1 MSKKTIWIT
10 GGSTGIGKA
19 LAIKFAS
26 KGWNVAVSARREEL
40 LKELSNTYENISAFP
55 LDVTDKLK
63 CEEVFNQIKNKFQ
76 DIDICFFST
85 GTWDPKKEKDIEF
98 KEMLIINFW
107 ASWCE
112 PCKKEIPEL
121 NSFNESLDKDNNI
134 RLIGVAIDDINEV
147 MSFTKEIPILYSNL
161 TDEKNGFLL
170 SRHFDN
176 DKGVLPFT
184 VVVDKS
190 YQVLHKFY
198 GEITEKDL
206 LNVVK

>member
-1 MSKKTIWIT
+1 MKKLLIILLI
-10 GGSTGIGKA
+10 SLAFIIGIGTNIFINSSGEPQVA
-19 LAIKFAS
+19 GSGSESVMDLPFMIENES
-26 KGWNVAVSARREEL
+26 KVSL
-40 LKELSNTYENISAFP
+40 N
-55 LDVTDKLK
+55 
-63 CEEVFNQIKNKFQ
+63 
-76 DIDICFFST
+76 
-85 GTWDPKKEKDIEF
+85 DIEF

-121 NSFNESLDKDNNI
+121 NSFNESLDRDNNT
-134 RLIGVAIDDINEV
+134 RLIGVAIDDMDEV
-147 MSFTKEIPILYSNL
+147 ISFTNEIPISYSNL

-170 SRHFDN
+170 SRHFGN

-184 VVVDKS
+184 VVVDKN
-190 YQVLHKFY
+190 YQILHKFY

>member
-1 MSKKTIWIT
+1 MKKLPIILLI
-10 GGSTGIGKA
+10 SLAFIVGIGTNIFINSSGEPQIAGSGIESVMDLPFMIENEGK
-19 LAIKFAS
+19 
-26 KGWNVAVSARREEL
+26 VSL
-40 LKELSNTYENISAFP
+40 N
-55 LDVTDKLK
+55 
-63 CEEVFNQIKNKFQ
+63 
-76 DIDICFFST
+76 
-85 GTWDPKKEKDIEF
+85 DIEF

-121 NSFNESLDKDNNI
+121 NTFNESLDGDNNT
-134 RLIGVAIDDINEV
+134 RLIGVAIDDMDEV
-147 MSFTKEIPILYSNL
+147 ISFMKEIPISYSNL

-170 SRHFDN
+170 SRHFGN

-184 VVVDKS
+184 VVVDKN
-190 YQVLHKFY
+190 YQILHKFY

>member
-1 MSKKTIWIT
+1 MKKLPIT
-10 GGSTGIGKA
+10 LLISLAFIIGIGTNIFINSSGESQISESGSESVMDLPFMIENGGK
-19 LAIKFAS
+19 
-26 KGWNVAVSARREEL
+26 VSL
-40 LKELSNTYENISAFP
+40 N
-55 LDVTDKLK
+55 
-63 CEEVFNQIKNKFQ
+63 
-76 DIDICFFST
+76 
-85 GTWDPKKEKDIEF
+85 DIEF

-121 NSFNESLDKDNNI
+121 NSFNASLDKDNNT
-134 RLIGVAIDDINEV
+134 RLIGVAIDTMDEV
-147 MSFTKEIPILYSNL
+147 ISFMKEIPISYSNL

-170 SRHFDN
+170 SRHFGN

-184 VVVDKS
+184 VLLDKN
-190 YQVLHKFY
+190 YQIRHKFY

>member
-1 MSKKTIWIT
+1 MKKLLIILLISLAFIIGIGTNIFINSS
-10 GGSTGIGKA
+10 GESQIAESGSTSVMDLPFMIENGGK
-19 LAIKFAS
+19 
-26 KGWNVAVSARREEL
+26 VSL
-40 LKELSNTYENISAFP
+40 N
-55 LDVTDKLK
+55 
-63 CEEVFNQIKNKFQ
+63 
-76 DIDICFFST
+76 
-85 GTWDPKKEKDIEF
+85 DIEF

-121 NSFNESLDKDNNI
+121 NSFNASLDRDNNT
-134 RLIGVAIDDINEV
+134 RLIGVAIDDMDEV
-147 MSFTKEIPILYSNL
+147 ISFTNEIPISYSNL

-170 SRHFDN
+170 SRHFGN

-184 VVVDKS
+184 VVVDKN
-190 YQVLHKFY
+190 YQIRHKFY

>member
-1 MSKKTIWIT
+1 MKKLLIILLISLAFIIGIGTNIFINSSVEPQIT
-10 GGSTGIGKA
+10 GSGSESVMELPFMIQNEGK
-19 LAIKFAS
+19 
-26 KGWNVAVSARREEL
+26 VSL
-40 LKELSNTYENISAFP
+40 N
-55 LDVTDKLK
+55 
-63 CEEVFNQIKNKFQ
+63 
-76 DIDICFFST
+76 
-85 GTWDPKKEKDIEF
+85 DIEF

-121 NSFNESLDKDNNI
+121 NSFNASLDRDNNT
-134 RLIGVAIDDINEV
+134 RLIGVAIDDMDEV
-147 MSFTKEIPILYSNL
+147 ISFTNEIPISYSNL

-170 SRHFDN
+170 SRHFGN

-184 VVVDKS
+184 VVVDKN
-190 YQVLHKFY
+190 YQILHKFY

>member
-1 MSKKTIWIT
+1 MKKLPIILLI
-10 GGSTGIGKA
+10 SLAFIVGIGTNIFINSSGEPQIAGSGIESVMDLPFMIENEGK
-19 LAIKFAS
+19 
-26 KGWNVAVSARREEL
+26 VSL
-40 LKELSNTYENISAFP
+40 N
-55 LDVTDKLK
+55 
-63 CEEVFNQIKNKFQ
+63 
-76 DIDICFFST
+76 
-85 GTWDPKKEKDIEF
+85 DIEF

-121 NSFNESLDKDNNI
+121 NTFNESLDGDNNT
-134 RLIGVAIDDINEV
+134 RLIGVAIDDMDEV
-147 MSFTKEIPILYSNL
+147 ISFMKEIPISYSNL

-170 SRHFDN
+170 SRHFGN

-184 VVVDKS
+184 VVVDKN
-190 YQVLHKFY
+190 YQIRHKFY

>member
-1 MSKKTIWIT
+1 MKKLLIILLI
-10 GGSTGIGKA
+10 SLAFIVGIGTNIFINSSGETQIAGSGSESVMGLPFMIENEGK
-19 LAIKFAS
+19 
-26 KGWNVAVSARREEL
+26 VSL
-40 LKELSNTYENISAFP
+40 N
-55 LDVTDKLK
+55 
-63 CEEVFNQIKNKFQ
+63 
-76 DIDICFFST
+76 
-85 GTWDPKKEKDIEF
+85 DIEF

-121 NSFNESLDKDNNI
+121 NSFNESLDRDNNT
-134 RLIGVAIDDINEV
+134 RLIGVAIDDMDEV
-147 MSFTKEIPILYSNL
+147 ISFTNEIPISYSNL

-170 SRHFDN
+170 SRHFGN

-184 VVVDKS
+184 VVVDKN
-190 YQVLHKFY
+190 YQILHKFY

>member
-1 MSKKTIWIT
+1 MNKLPIILLISVAFII
-10 GGSTGIGKA
+10 GIGTNIFINSSGESQIAESGSESVMDLPFMIENGGK
-19 LAIKFAS
+19 
-26 KGWNVAVSARREEL
+26 VSL
-40 LKELSNTYENISAFP
+40 N
-55 LDVTDKLK
+55 
-63 CEEVFNQIKNKFQ
+63 
-76 DIDICFFST
+76 
-85 GTWDPKKEKDIEF
+85 DIEF

-121 NSFNESLDKDNNI
+121 NSFNASLDKDNNT
-134 RLIGVAIDDINEV
+134 RLIGVAIDDMDEV
-147 MSFTKEIPILYSNL
+147 ISFMKEIPISYSNL

-170 SRHFDN
+170 SRHFGN

-184 VVVDKS
+184 VVVDKN
-190 YQVLHKFY
+190 YQIRHKFY

>member
-1 MSKKTIWIT
+1 MKKLLIILLISLAFIIGIGTNIFINSS
-10 GGSTGIGKA
+10 GESQIAESGSTSVMDLPFMIENGGK
-19 LAIKFAS
+19 
-26 KGWNVAVSARREEL
+26 VSL
-40 LKELSNTYENISAFP
+40 N
-55 LDVTDKLK
+55 
-63 CEEVFNQIKNKFQ
+63 
-76 DIDICFFST
+76 
-85 GTWDPKKEKDIEF
+85 DIEF

-121 NSFNESLDKDNNI
+121 NSFNESLDRDNNT
-134 RLIGVAIDDINEV
+134 RLIGVAIDDMDEV
-147 MSFTKEIPILYSNL
+147 ISFTNEIPISYSNL

-170 SRHFDN
+170 SRHFGN

-184 VVVDKS
+184 VVVDKN
-190 YQVLHKFY
+190 YQIRHKFY

>member
-1 MSKKTIWIT
+1 MKKLLIILLI
-10 GGSTGIGKA
+10 SLAFIIGIGTNIFINSSGEPQIA
-19 LAIKFAS
+19 GSGSESVMDLPFMIENES
-26 KGWNVAVSARREEL
+26 KVSL
-40 LKELSNTYENISAFP
+40 N
-55 LDVTDKLK
+55 
-63 CEEVFNQIKNKFQ
+63 
-76 DIDICFFST
+76 
-85 GTWDPKKEKDIEF
+85 DIEF

-121 NSFNESLDKDNNI
+121 NSFNESLDRDNNT
-134 RLIGVAIDDINEV
+134 RLIGVAIDDMDEV
-147 MSFTKEIPILYSNL
+147 ISFTNEIPISYSNL

-170 SRHFDN
+170 SRHFGN

-184 VVVDKS
+184 VVVDKN
-190 YQVLHKFY
+190 YQILHKFY